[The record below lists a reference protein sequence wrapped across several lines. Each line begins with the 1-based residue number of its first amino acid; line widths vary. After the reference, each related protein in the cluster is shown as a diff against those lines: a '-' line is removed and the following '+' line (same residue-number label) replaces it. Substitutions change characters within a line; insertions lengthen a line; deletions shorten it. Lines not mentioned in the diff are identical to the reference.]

1 MYYPYYMNGLFWKIL
16 TNEYSHF
23 KGCSTLLWVF
33 HFYHSIIKPNST
45 VLHATTYYLGN
56 QYYRPKWYK
65 LIKPKSVPC
74 TNINTLISLSFPINL
89 MHPLS
94 RNWKSQRF
102 NPQIKILSVILWL
115 EMSNISYIPT
125 VLLNIHSSFFFNQKC
140 WCPTYHDCYPGYH
153 LSLPSFHN
161 NTGKETCY
169 NNSTLLFLYL
179 THKNCASCFEM
190 KIAFVTIRAE

>member
-1 MYYPYYMNGLFWKIL
+1 MLLHITSVTSITIQN
-16 TNEYSHF
+16 TNWS
-23 KGCSTLLWVF
+23 SPNL
-33 HFYHSIIKPNST
+33 YHAQISIPRYFIIP
-45 VLHATTYYLGN
+45 H
-56 QYYRPKWYK
+56 K
-65 LIKPKSVPC
+65 L
-74 TNINTLISLSFPINL
+74 NASFVQKLKCP
-89 MHPLS
+89 
-94 RNWKSQRF
+94 RF
-102 NPQIKILSVILWL
+102 NPQIKILSVILCL

-125 VLLNIHSSFFFNQKC
+125 VLLNIHSNFFFNQKC